1 MAQDSVT
8 ARSVLADRRREI
20 MAKKSGG
27 KTAPK
32 KASPDALAQA
42 GKPGAGELSEVELD
56 GVSGG
61 TAIMQNAVTSIAQE
75 AANVQAAEQKK
86 IASAAHAMN
95 PFVPGQ

>member
-1 MAQDSVT
+1 MAN
-8 ARSVLADRRREI
+8 
-20 MAKKSGG
+20 KSSG
-27 KTAPK
+27 KTVAK

-61 TAIMQNAVTSIAQE
+61 TAIMQNAVTTISQE
-75 AANVQAAEQKK
+75 AAIAQAAEQKK

>member
-1 MAQDSVT
+1 
-8 ARSVLADRRREI
+8 

-27 KTAPK
+27 KTALK

-61 TAIMQNAVTSIAQE
+61 TAIMQNAVTKISQE
-75 AANVQAAEQKK
+75 AANAQAEEQTK
-86 IASAAHAMN
+86 IASVAHALN